1 MESTRSTTE
10 SPQASNMIWVA
21 SQVSLKPLPKPQSA
35 QLGPFAPLKPIRQ
48 WLETIPVE
56 DQKLARTV
64 ASIIP
69 AQCPFERTVKLFG
82 RTVLYI
88 PPLCKLNPFYEELV
102 GLRFRALCYLV
113 DECGEDISMY
123 C

>member
-1 MESTRSTTE
+1 MSS
-10 SPQASNMIWVA
+10 S
-21 SQVSLKPLPKPQSA
+21 PKPKA
-35 QLGPFAPLKPIRQ
+35 APAIDLHPLKPIRQ
-48 WLETIPVE
+48 WLDGLEVCDRKMAQT
-56 DQKLARTV
+56 LASV
-64 ASIIP
+64 IP

-102 GLRFRALCYLV
+102 GLRFRALCYLA
-113 DECGEDISMY
+113 DECGEDISSY